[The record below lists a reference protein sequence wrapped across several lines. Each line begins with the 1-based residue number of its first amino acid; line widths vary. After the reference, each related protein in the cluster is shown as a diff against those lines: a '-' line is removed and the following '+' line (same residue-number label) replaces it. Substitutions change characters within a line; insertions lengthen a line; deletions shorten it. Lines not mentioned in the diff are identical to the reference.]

1 MNLYTKTW
9 NKKQLDYLTSEK
21 TYVMVEDSF
30 ILVFVLEL
38 KHNINVKHG
47 VNNQTI
53 DIDISVICV
62 RNELFN

>member
-1 MNLYTKTW
+1 
-9 NKKQLDYLTSEK
+9 LDYLTSEK

-53 DIDISVICV
+53 DIYILVICV

>member
-1 MNLYTKTW
+1 
-9 NKKQLDYLTSEK
+9 
-21 TYVMVEDSF
+21 MVEDSF